1 MRSLIF
7 CAMNLSEKTLQYVER
22 LLPRYPQKRSAM
34 LMILHA
40 IQEDLGYISKE
51 AVEWTAQK
59 LEVTPIAVYEV
70 VTFYP
75 MFRQA
80 PIGRRHVKVCRTLSC
95 ALRGAYKVCDTLQ
108 EELAC
113 GLGETSADG
122 NFTLE
127 FVECVAACGSAPVV
141 MVDNQLLEN
150 VSPDKAHDL
159 AAKLKKETTPAMPP
173 SRY

>member
-1 MRSLIF
+1 
-7 CAMNLSEKTLQYVER
+7 MNLSTKTLDYVER

-34 LMILHA
+34 LMVLHT

-51 AVEWTAQK
+51 AMEWTAQK
-59 LEVTPIAVYEV
+59 LEVTPIMVYEV

-75 MFRQA
+75 MFRLA

-95 ALRGAYKVCDTLQ
+95 ALRGAYKVCDSLQ
-108 EELAC
+108 ENLAC

-122 NFTLE
+122 NFTIE

-141 MVDNQLLEN
+141 MVDDQLHEN
-150 VSPDKAHDL
+150 ITPEKAPDF
-159 AAKLKKETTPAMPP
+159 AAQLKLHTTAAMPP
-173 SRY
+173 SRH

>member
-1 MRSLIF
+1 MRPLT
-7 CAMNLSEKTLQYVER
+7 MNLSPKTLDYVER

-34 LMILHA
+34 LMVLHA
-40 IQEDLGYISKE
+40 IQEDAGYISKD
-51 AVEWTAQK
+51 AIEWTAQK
-59 LEVTPIAVYEV
+59 LGVAPIMVYEV

-95 ALRGAYKVCDTLQ
+95 ALRGAYRVCDSLQ
-108 EELAC
+108 ENLAC
-113 GLGETSADG
+113 GLGQTSADG

-141 MVDNQLLEN
+141 MVDNQLHEN
-150 VSPDKAHDL
+150 ITPEKAPDF
-159 AAKLKKETTPAMPP
+159 AAKLKTETTAAMPP
-173 SRY
+173 SRH

>member
-1 MRSLIF
+1 
-7 CAMNLSEKTLQYVER
+7 MNLSPKTLDYVER

-34 LMILHA
+34 LMVLHA

-51 AVEWTAQK
+51 AMEWTAQK
-59 LEVTPIAVYEV
+59 LEVTPIMVYEV

-75 MFRQA
+75 MFRLA

-95 ALRGAYKVCDTLQ
+95 ALRGAYKVCDSLQ
-108 EELAC
+108 ENLAC

-122 NFTLE
+122 NFTIE

-141 MVDNQLLEN
+141 MVDDQLHGNITPEKA
-150 VSPDKAHDL
+150 PDF
-159 AAKLKKETTPAMPP
+159 AAQLKLHTTAAMPP
-173 SRY
+173 SRH

>member
-1 MRSLIF
+1 
-7 CAMNLSEKTLQYVER
+7 MNFSEKTTQYIDR
-22 LLPRYPQKRSAM
+22 LIPRYPVKRSAM

-40 IQEDLGYISKE
+40 IQEEQGYLSKE
-51 AVEWTAQK
+51 AIEWTAQK
-59 LEVTPIAVYEV
+59 LEVQPIAVYEV

-108 EELAC
+108 HELGC
-113 GLGETSADG
+113 GLGETSTDG
-122 NFTLE
+122 NYTIE

-141 MVDNQLLEN
+141 MVDDKLHEN
-150 VSPDKAHDL
+150 ITPEKTPDF
-159 AAKLKKETTPAMPP
+159 AAKLKRETTPSMPP
-173 SRY
+173 SRH

>member
-1 MRSLIF
+1 MIL
-7 CAMNLSEKTLQYVER
+7 APATLEKIDR
-22 LLPRYPQKRSAM
+22 MIPRYPLKRSAM
-34 LMILHA
+34 LMVLHA
-40 IQEDLGYISKE
+40 IQEDLGFISKD
-51 AVEWTAQK
+51 AMEWTAEK
-59 LEVTPIAVYEV
+59 LGVAPIAVYEV

-108 EELAC
+108 AELGC

-127 FVECVAACGSAPVV
+127 FVECIAACGSAPVV
-141 MVDNQLLEN
+141 QVDQKLVEN
-150 VSPDKAHDL
+150 VSPEKAKDL
-159 AAKLKKETTPAMPP
+159 AAQLKAETTADLPP

>member
-1 MRSLIF
+1 MRPLT
-7 CAMNLSEKTLQYVER
+7 MNLSDKTLQYVER

-34 LMILHA
+34 LMVLHA
-40 IQEDLGYISKE
+40 IQEDAGFISKE
-51 AVEWTAQK
+51 AIEWTAQK
-59 LEVTPIAVYEV
+59 LEVTPIQVYEV

-95 ALRGAYKVCDTLQ
+95 ALRGAYKVCDSLQ
-108 EELAC
+108 ENLAC

-122 NFTLE
+122 NFTIE

-141 MVDNQLLEN
+141 LVDNHLHEN
-150 VSPDKAHDL
+150 ITPEKAPDL
-159 AAKLKKETTPAMPP
+159 AAKLKTETTASMPP